1 MKMTIFLCLKAL
13 PQWLALDR
21 KDRTTISEQ
30 ALTDAFGDAPVS
42 FRFFDAEA
50 FSSHISD
57 VAMIEAD
64 SPKEYYFAIE
74 RLRDSKFFSVPYF
87 ELIEIIPSFEN
98 GYQAFEAAQN

>member
-13 PQWLALDR
+13 PQWLALGR
-21 KDRTTISEQ
+21 KERNEISEQ
-30 ALTDAFGDAPVS
+30 ALANAFGDEANS

-50 FSSHISD
+50 FSAHISD
-57 VAMIEAD
+57 VAMIEAS

-74 RLRDSKFFSVPYF
+74 RLRDSKLFSVPYF
-87 ELIEIIPSFEN
+87 DLVEIIPSFEN